1 LGFVVRVLPPFLKP
15 QSLTAYPHFT
25 IEELRMYCPQ
35 CGTESSSGLQFC
47 RSCGANLKVIGKAV
61 ALSEAIA
68 RSDRGPL
75 PRVKEMIKNLKLEQV
90 TEEVSRALDR
100 MNQEIADTPSGL
112 LVKEKKTAAERR
124 ENNIVKGMVS
134 LFSGIGLMIFLYYF
148 SAALVLKLP
157 PEAIA
162 KIPFELEPVVRMI
175 WLVGLMPTLSGA
187 GHIIAG
193 LLIRPKRADVIEQ
206 IPAPEPSLNGRPSS
220 AKVPGSVTERTTH
233 LLDST
238 GSSPSD

>member
-1 LGFVVRVLPPFLKP
+1 
-15 QSLTAYPHFT
+15 
-25 IEELRMYCPQ
+25 MYCPQ

-90 TEEVSRALDR
+90 TDEVSRALDR
-100 MNQEIADTPSGL
+100 VNQEIMSTPPAL
-112 LVKEKKTAAERR
+112 KPIKPLRLFEKEKKTAAERR
-124 ENNIVKGMVS
+124 ENNIVKGVVS

-148 SAALVLKLP
+148 SAALVLELP

-175 WLVGLMPTLSGA
+175 WLAGLMPTLSGV

-193 LLIRPKRADVIEQ
+193 LLTRPKAAGLIDHTAE
-206 IPAPEPSLNGRPSS
+206 PEPSFNGKPSS
-220 AKVPGSVTERTTH
+220 GKVPGSVTEHTTH
-233 LLDST
+233 LLGST
-238 GSSPSD
+238 RSSPSDF